1 MVAADGGAAGAAHR
15 DGGRHVNPLRVL
27 LVDPSLFTGPYD
39 AALTEGLLQ
48 IGVEP
53 TWAVRP
59 TRASDRSE
67 LPETCVDAFFY
78 RWVDQQELLAGR
90 LRDVAKGVAHAWG
103 LARLVGRVARRRPH
117 VVHFQWTVVPLL
129 DCVALLLIRRMAR
142 VVLTVHDT
150 VPFNGERLS
159 FWQNWGVQLPIRLS
173 HRVIVHTRAGQERLL
188 ARGTPLEK
196 LAVIPHGPLSLR
208 ARPRPVPDR
217 ERDERY
223 CFVLFGEL
231 KPYKGIDVLLD
242 ALSLL
247 PPELRALGRVVIAG
261 RARMDLEP
269 IRSQIQRLGLGG
281 VVELRA
287 QRLSE
292 QEMADLFEQAD
303 SFVFPYRQ
311 IDASG
316 VYFLVKGLGKWLI
329 ASRVGVFAEEMTSAQ
344 GELVPSEDVSRLA
357 SALARALR
365 ERPRAEPDVGGS
377 AWLAIARQTRALYDD
392 AADSPALSASASP
405 QEAP

>member
-1 MVAADGGAAGAAHR
+1 
-15 DGGRHVNPLRVL
+15 
-27 LVDPSLFTGPYD
+27 
-39 AALTEGLLQ
+39 
-48 IGVEP
+48 
-53 TWAVRP
+53 
-59 TRASDRSE
+59 
-67 LPETCVDAFFY
+67 
-78 RWVDQQELLAGR
+78 
-90 LRDVAKGVAHAWG
+90 
-103 LARLVGRVARRRPH
+103 
-117 VVHFQWTVVPLL
+117 
-129 DCVALLLIRRMAR
+129 
-142 VVLTVHDT
+142 
-150 VPFNGERLS
+150 
-159 FWQNWGVQLPIRLS
+159 
-173 HRVIVHTRAGQERLL
+173 
-188 ARGTPLEK
+188 
-196 LAVIPHGPLSLR
+196 
-208 ARPRPVPDR
+208 VPDR

-269 IRSQIQRLGLGG
+269 IRSQIERLGLGG

-365 ERPRAEPDVGGS
+365 ERPRAEPDVGGA
-377 AWLAIARQTRALYDD
+377 AWLAIARQTRELYED
-392 AADSPALSASASP
+392 AADSPALSASASL